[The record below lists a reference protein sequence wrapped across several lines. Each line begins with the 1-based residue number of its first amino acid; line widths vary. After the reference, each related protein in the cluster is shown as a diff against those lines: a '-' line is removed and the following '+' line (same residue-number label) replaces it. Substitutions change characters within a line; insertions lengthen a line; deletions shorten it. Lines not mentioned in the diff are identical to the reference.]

1 MQLSKVLSLRRS
13 PRIRRGLS
21 SALLILLMP
30 GCLGRQVASDGSNFR
45 QALLDMYTD
54 QAINNLIAA
63 RSNRPFVQ
71 LAYHDLNITDTQ
83 MAKLGLSNEV
93 DPTHTSTVIAAT
105 GALLNS
111 MRMVTDTLGFSASLE
126 CDRQFNFKA
135 DPAANSPDIYDYY
148 QAFALDTGL
157 LRESPEEPCVGV
169 YLKKKCGDTW
179 YWIPSEASSLFL
191 QLVLK
196 TAFLRGPDPAPPIYW
211 QNVIAS
217 LETRYD
223 ENGAAVTPPDS
234 DNFGYVLRFKSST
247 YSDFATATIFL
258 ANGDTVRL
266 SLTPYDTVP
275 FRPGIKNQHAV
286 PSSVMTGASTD
297 ILYAQGSVQLKPAD
311 VADRPVQLYLPNEPQ
326 LAKKSAEALELEG
339 LVKRFRANQGR
350 TQ

>member
-1 MQLSKVLSLRRS
+1 MELSKALTFSG
-13 PRIRRGLS
+13 PRGIPRATVSGLV
-21 SALLILLMP
+21 ILLMS
-30 GCLGRQVASDGSNFR
+30 GCLARQVGTDGSNFR

-63 RSNRPFVQ
+63 RTNRPFVQ

-83 MAKLGLSNEV
+83 MAKLGISNEV

-135 DPAANSPDIYDYY
+135 DPAASSPDIYDYY
-148 QAFALDTGL
+148 QAVALDRGL
-157 LRESPEEPCVGV
+157 FRESPDEPCDGV

-179 YWIPSEASSLFL
+179 YWVPTEASGLFL

-196 TAFLRGPDPAPPIYW
+196 TAFLRGPEPGPPIYW
-211 QNVIAS
+211 QNVVAA

-223 ENGAAVTPPDS
+223 ENGAAMVPPLS
-234 DNFGYVLRFKSST
+234 DNFAYVLRFRTPT
-247 YSDFATATIFL
+247 YSDFGTATIFL
-258 ANGDTVRL
+258 ANGETARL

-275 FRPGIKNQHAV
+275 FRPGIANQHPV
-286 PSSVMTGASTD
+286 PSGVATGASTD
-297 ILYAQGSVQLKPAD
+297 TLYAQSSVQLSPGD
-311 VADRPVQLYLPNEPQ
+311 VVDRPVQLYLPNEPQ
-326 LAKKSAEALELEG
+326 LAPKSAEATELDR
-339 LVKRFRANQGR
+339 LVKRFRASQGR